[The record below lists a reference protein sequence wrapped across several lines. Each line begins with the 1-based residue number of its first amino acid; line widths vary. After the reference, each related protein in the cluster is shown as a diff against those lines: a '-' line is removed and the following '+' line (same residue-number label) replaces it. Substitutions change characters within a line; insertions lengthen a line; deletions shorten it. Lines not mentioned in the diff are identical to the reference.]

1 MRGVVRHLDM
11 SDVAVVL
18 RWLLLYGAFLVAA
31 LPIARLLFPSAPDD
45 GAGFAIPI
53 ATVVV
58 TMVAFYVG
66 QFSFGPWTALVAV
79 AALVALGAVGHRLAQ
94 RRGLADYDWK
104 RVAGAFA
111 VFAVGFGFVLA
122 LRSMNPVMSGWG
134 GEKFL
139 HTGLLNAVLR
149 AEALPPEDMWYAG
162 KPVRYYYGL
171 PVFNAV
177 AAFLTDTSVEYV
189 HNVALAGYFGTLVV
203 GAYSLCGWITRDRG
217 YSRRLGGAL
226 GVFFVAF
233 AGNAV
238 TAVRFALGQLPRDLA
253 VEWGRAA
260 FNLNRSDYP
269 QILFEQSSL
278 SSWGWWD
285 TRYVVEGT
293 LQEFPLYS
301 FVKADMHGHTVTT
314 GFLVL
319 SAALA
324 YAYVQAPATARKRR
338 AGLLFGGLGAVAGYF
353 GVTNTWSLPSAV
365 GMAWL
370 AVVYA
375 GPHPATLV
383 PGSVGERLKAVAP
396 DRDES
401 RRSLVLAE
409 AWRTVLAAVVAAGV
423 GGVGYALASPFLLAS
438 VPPNDG
444 IGLFPPRTTAAGVL
458 LIYGALLAL
467 FATYLFTRFR
477 AVKDGEATDVL
488 EALVVTA
495 LVVAA
500 GALVGDLG
508 AIVVLLPVVAGAWLA
523 MRFRESAGFEAML
536 VVGGVGLVLAMELVH
551 AKVHPFE
558 LARWNTTLKVA
569 IQGWVFCGLAAGPV
583 AAILVG
589 DVRAAA
595 PSLAEVRQSSAAT
608 ATTAVSVVLAVVLVS
623 SALFAPLVVATD
635 VVGPYQDGEEPSL
648 NGYADHRDAHP
659 QEVAAMEWFED
670 EVSATQSV
678 LWMERETGTPTFV
691 EKPGL
696 SRGWQN
702 PVSTLTGLPTVA
714 GWFHETGYRGDDPYY
729 QRVDDV
735 GILYE
740 TTDARSRAVLL
751 DKYDVQYVWVGP
763 LEREEYDL
771 ASLGDDP
778 GIEAVYRND
787 AVTVY
792 EVHHDELTDRTE

>member
-1 MRGVVRHLDM
+1 M
-11 SDVAVVL
+11 SGAAVAA
-18 RWLLLYGAFLVAA
+18 RWLVLYGAFLVAA

-66 QFSFGPWTALVAV
+66 QFSFGPWTALVSV
-79 AALVALGAVGHRLAQ
+79 AALLVLGGVGHRLAQ

-139 HTGLLNAVLR
+139 HTGLLNAILR
-149 AEALPPEDMWYAG
+149 TEALPPEDMWYAG

-217 YSRRLGGAL
+217 YSRRVGGAL

-238 TAVRFALGQLPRDLA
+238 TAVRFVLGQLPRDLA
-253 VEWGRAA
+253 VKWGRAA

-278 SSWGWWD
+278 KTWGWWD

-324 YAYVQAPATARKRR
+324 YAYVQAPASARKRR
-338 AGLLFGGLGAVAGYF
+338 VGLLFGGLGAVAGYF

-375 GPHPATLV
+375 GPHPATLA
-383 PGSVGERLKAVAP
+383 PGRLGERLRAVAP
-396 DRDES
+396 DREQS
-401 RRSLVLAE
+401 RSALALAE

-423 GGVGYALASPFLLAS
+423 GAVGYVLASPFLLAS

-467 FATYLFTRFR
+467 FATYLFTRR
-477 AVKDGEATDVL
+477 SAIEDSDAADVL
-488 EALVVTA
+488 KAAAAAAV
-495 LVVAA
+495 VVAV

-523 MRFRESAGFEAML
+523 MRFRASAGFEAML

-569 IQGWVFCGLAAGPV
+569 IQGWVFCGLAAGPI
-583 AAILVG
+583 AAMLAS

-595 PSLAEVRQSSAAT
+595 PSVSKIRRSSAAT
-608 ATTAVSVVLAVVLVS
+608 ATTAVSVVLVVAVVS

-635 VVGPYQDGEEPSL
+635 VVGPYQDGVEPSL
-648 NGYADHRDAHP
+648 NGYADHREDHP
-659 QEVAAMEWFED
+659 EQFAAIAWFED
-670 EVSATQSV
+670 EVSTTQSV

-702 PVSTLTGLPTVA
+702 PVSTLSGLPTVA

-740 TTDARSRAVLL
+740 TRDDRSRAVLL

-763 LEREEYDL
+763 LEREEYDI
-771 ASLGDDP
+771 AALGDDP
-778 GIEAVYRND
+778 GIERVYRND
-787 AVTVY
+787 AVTIY
-792 EVHHDELTDRTE
+792 EVHHDDLVDRTE

>member
-1 MRGVVRHLDM
+1 M
-11 SDVAVVL
+11 SDAAVVA
-18 RWLLLYGAFLVAA
+18 RWLVLYAAFMAAA
-31 LPIARLLFPSAPDD
+31 LPVARLLFPSAPDD

-66 QFSFGPWTALVAV
+66 QFQFGPWTALVAV
-79 AALVALGAVGHRLAQ
+79 AALVALGAVAHRLAQ
-94 RRGLADYDWK
+94 RRGLADYDWN

-111 VFAVGFGFVLA
+111 VFALGFGFVLA

-139 HTGLLNAVLR
+139 HTGLLNAMLR

-203 GAYSLCGWITRDRG
+203 SAYSLCGWITRDRG

-253 VEWGRAA
+253 VKWGRAA

-269 QILFEQSSL
+269 RILFEQSSL

-383 PGSVGERLKAVAP
+383 PGQAGERLRAVAP
-396 DRDES
+396 DPGES

-409 AWRTVLAAVVAAGV
+409 AWRTVLAAVIAAGV
-423 GGVGYALASPFLLAS
+423 GAVGYALASPFLLAS

-467 FATYLFTRFR
+467 FGTYLFTRFT
-477 AVKDGEATDVL
+477 AVEDADARDVL
-488 EALVVTA
+488 EAVVVTA

-508 AIVVLLPVVAGAWLA
+508 AIVVLLPVVGGAWLA

-569 IQGWVFCGLAAGPV
+569 IQGWVFCGLAAGPI
-583 AAILVG
+583 AAMLAS

-595 PSLAEVRQSSAAT
+595 PSLDGLRQSETVT
-608 ATTAVSVVLAVVLVS
+608 ATTAVTVVLAVVVVS
-623 SALFAPLVVATD
+623 SSLFAPLVVATE
-635 VVGPYQDGEEPSL
+635 VVNPYQHGEDPSL
-648 NGYADHRDAHP
+648 DGYADHRADHP
-659 QEVAAMEWFED
+659 EQVAAMEWFED
-670 EVSATQSV
+670 EVSDTQSA

-702 PVSTLTGLPTVA
+702 PVSTLTGLPAVA

-729 QRVDDV
+729 QRVEDV
-735 GILYE
+735 GIIYE
-740 TTDARSRAVLL
+740 TADARSRAVLL
-751 DKYDVQYVWVGP
+751 DKYDAQYVWVGP

-771 ASLGDDP
+771 ASLGEDP
-778 GIEAVYRND
+778 GIEEVYRND

-792 EVHHDELTDRTE
+792 AVHHDELTDRSE